1 MRIEDNL
8 ANTLSTK
15 QERLE
20 TRIDSD
26 LKELVQYAAN
36 LRGETITAFVTRALS
51 REAEETIASHHIVR
65 LSAEDSLSF
74 VKGLFEESEPNENL
88 KRAARRHQEW
98 KSGKSRE

>member
-1 MRIEDNL
+1 M
-8 ANTLSTK
+8 AKTLSTR

-20 TRIDSD
+20 TRIDAD
-26 LKELVQYAAN
+26 LKELVQHAAN

-51 REAEETIASHHIVR
+51 REAEETIASHHVVR

-88 KRAARRHQEW
+88 KRAARKHHEW
-98 KSGKSRE
+98 KYGKSCE